1 MKDIII
7 ICIIIIIYY
16 KISYNDINQLCLE
29 YDKSFIFNKFNS
41 NYYNLFTKLT
51 FNPISSKKF
60 ISILDKF
67 DITEKDSFLDIGCG
81 NGYNL
86 LYVNLRYSFKKII
99 GLEID
104 EKTYKL
110 CKHNIDLIRS
120 KKIDI
125 YNINA
130 VNYKIPNDV
139 NYIYLFNPFAKDYY
153 IRKIDHNELASYR
166 KIIVNIKNSYLQNPR
181 KIIIIF
187 FNITPTN
194 DINKEILKLFSSHLD
209 LYEYKKLKINF
220 LQYIKYG
227 IFTI

>member
-1 MKDIII
+1 MYIFFQKP
-7 ICIIIIIYY
+7 
-16 KISYNDINQLCLE
+16 INNNIKQL
-29 YDKSFIFNKFNS
+29 
-41 NYYNLFTKLT
+41 
-51 FNPISSKKF
+51 F

-67 DITEKDSFLDIGCG
+67 NITEKDSFLDIGCG

-110 CKHNIDLIRS
+110 CKHNIDLIHS

-153 IRKIDHNELASYR
+153 IRKIDRNELASYR
-166 KIIVNIKNSYLQNPR
+166 KIILNIKNSYLQNPR

-187 FNITPTN
+187 LNITPIN
-194 DINKEILKLFSSHLD
+194 DVNKEISINIICMLKKIPNLTQDIYLLIQD
-209 LYEYKKLKINF
+209 LIYVQQTSKLQLPIIN
-220 LQYIKYG
+220 LKD
-227 IFTI
+227 